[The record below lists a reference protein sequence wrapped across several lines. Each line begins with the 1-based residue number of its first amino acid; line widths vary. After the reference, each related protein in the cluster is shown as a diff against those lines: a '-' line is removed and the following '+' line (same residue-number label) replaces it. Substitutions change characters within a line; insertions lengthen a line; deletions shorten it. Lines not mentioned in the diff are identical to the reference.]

1 MLRCESRR
9 FGLHES
15 LYHTSKTPNNP
26 ATPKKVTYFVA
37 AYPPIAVF
45 WQELPENGYFLLYSD
60 GKSVSGD
67 ITVTIYK
74 YWFIEAASGKRR

>member
-15 LYHTSKTPNNP
+15 FIQASKTPNDP
-26 ATPKKVTYFVA
+26 AIPKKVTYFVA
-37 AYPPIAVF
+37 AYPRVAVF
-45 WQELPENGYFLLYSD
+45 WQGLPENGYFSLYSD
-60 GKSVSGD
+60 SKSVSEGV
-67 ITVTIYK
+67 TVTIYK